1 MLNGHP
7 ISAKLPDDLG
17 IGERFWYWQGA
28 SGQSYIHS
36 IYQAGTCPPLPGAV
50 FLAVR
55 RLRDGRREAVAAGRF
70 PDRWDGGGVGLDGMA
85 EEVHVHLLARND
97 LAATA
102 VLDDLCNAMSADVEV
117 GGFSEPE
124 DKVAVFQLELA

>member
-36 IYQAGTCPPLPGAV
+36 IYQAGACPPLPGAV

-55 RLRDGRREAVAAGRF
+55 RLRDGRREAVVAGRF
-70 PDRWDGGGVGLDGMA
+70 PDVWEGGDVGFHGVAD
-85 EEVHVHLLARND
+85 EIHVHLLARND

-102 VLDDLCNAMSADVEV
+102 VLDDLLNAMTAVVDAN
-117 GGFSEPE
+117 GFSEPE
-124 DKVAVFQLELA
+124 EMISLSRLELA